1 MAGIRPE
8 IRIAVLDD
16 HAVVRIGVISKL
28 LQEPDF
34 RVVGNYESS
43 RMMIAGLRA
52 APADVLLIDFA
63 LGPTEIDGVSLIRA
77 FKAKVPDSRI
87 LIFSS
92 HYDPATVS
100 LALRVGAHGFV
111 GKNQD
116 ITDIVKAIRRVAS
129 GSIYLDEEMSYRLP
143 ETSTNP
149 ACADSCTEQTPYEQ
163 LIAGPNPPPT
173 NPEDT
178 PPPF

>member
-87 LIFSS
+87 LIFSRS
-92 HYDPATVS
+92 EER
-100 LALRVGAHGFV
+100 RVGKECV
-111 GKNQD
+111 SPC
-116 ITDIVKAIRRVAS
+116 RS
-129 GSIYLDEEMSYRLP
+129 GWSP
-143 ETSTNP
+143 VH
-149 ACADSCTEQTPYEQ
+149 
-163 LIAGPNPPPT
+163 
-173 NPEDT
+173 
-178 PPPF
+178 

>member
-1 MAGIRPE
+1 MASIRPE

-63 LGPTEIDGVSLIRA
+63 LGPTEIAGVSLIRA
-77 FKAKVPDSRI
+77 FTAQVPAC
-87 LIFSS
+87 LFLLFLFSS
-92 HYDPATVS
+92 DQHPILFD
-100 LALRVGAHGFV
+100 F
-111 GKNQD
+111 
-116 ITDIVKAIRRVAS
+116 
-129 GSIYLDEEMSYRLP
+129 
-143 ETSTNP
+143 
-149 ACADSCTEQTPYEQ
+149 
-163 LIAGPNPPPT
+163 
-173 NPEDT
+173 
-178 PPPF
+178 